1 MMEDSINDYVFI
13 DGVHLLKDKLLVM
26 AKKVGIPNVAEHYL
40 YFLTHHAFMYKMNDL
55 MEEVSEIRDQY
66 QFAPLPNPKPAPGSD
81 KYNSNYTPLFE
92 SRDEKA
98 RKAYKKMSLDEKIEV
113 LRISLQL
120 LRLKN
125 KLLFPK
131 QNCWIGIYMVVRDRL
146 DSILKPK
153 DFYEIFAKNCMP
165 SDWPEKLK
173 IKEST
178 LSTLSRYIKAEDRE
192 FVYYEMEENPFK
204 DLCNEFWKN
213 LSDIIL
219 TKD

>member
-66 QFAPLPNPKPAPGSD
+66 QFAPIPNPKPAPGSD

-120 LRLKN
+120 L
-125 KLLFPK
+125 
-131 QNCWIGIYMVVRDRL
+131 
-146 DSILKPK
+146 
-153 DFYEIFAKNCMP
+153 
-165 SDWPEKLK
+165 
-173 IKEST
+173 
-178 LSTLSRYIKAEDRE
+178 
-192 FVYYEMEENPFK
+192 
-204 DLCNEFWKN
+204 
-213 LSDIIL
+213 
-219 TKD
+219 